1 MIIANYPRQTNMI
14 GLYHGVFLPFY
25 LFITFLKKN
34 SIDPYSPKQIELPAL
49 VYFSEMIEAVGHEY
63 MEEFFGCCESALA
76 ADGLFV
82 LQVITYRILNT

>member
-1 MIIANYPRQTNMI
+1 MI